1 MSRLLFAPL
10 LAALVLPLLNCG
22 GSAHS
27 PNEKYFLVATNVK
40 LPYWQQAGAGLSKA
54 ALQMKVQ
61 AEMVGPDSY
70 DAKAESEQ
78 FQKALSKKPAG
89 ILVSAAD
96 PNLLKSDI
104 DSAVA
109 QGVPVVTIDSDAP
122 ASKRLMFIGTDN
134 HKAGMIGGK
143 VLADKLHGKGNV
155 VIFTMPEQANL
166 TERMH
171 GYKDVLDGYPG
182 IKIVETVDMKGD
194 ARIAFDKATE
204 MLDKGTKADAF
215 VCLEAIACPEIAEVF
230 DRKKMTGKVVVAMDT
245 DQRTLEAIQKGTITA
260 TIGQRPYTMAFIGI
274 KLVDDLHHNPLT
286 SGKDLSQD
294 SFSPIPTFVSTGETL
309 IDKSNVDQFIAARN
323 SATSK

>member
-1 MSRLLFAPL
+1 MSRLVFAPL
-10 LAALVLPLLNCG
+10 LAGLVFPLLNCG

-78 FQKALSKKPAG
+78 FQRALAKKPAG
-89 ILVSAAD
+89 ILVSVAD
-96 PNLLKSDI
+96 PNLMKGDI
-104 DSAVA
+104 DAAVA
-109 QGVPVVTIDSDAP
+109 QGVPVITIDSDAP
-122 ASKRLMFIGTDN
+122 DSKRLMFIGTDN

-143 VLADKLHGKGNV
+143 VVADKLHGKGNV

-166 TERMH
+166 SERMH
-171 GYKDVLDGYPG
+171 GYKDVFDTYPG
-182 IKIVETVDMKGD
+182 IKVIETVDMKGD
-194 ARIAFDKATE
+194 ARVAFDKTME

-230 DRKKMTGKVVVAMDT
+230 GRKKTTGKVVVAMDT
-245 DQRTLEAIQKGTITA
+245 DQRTLEAIKNGVITA
-260 TIGQRPYTMAFIGI
+260 TIGQRPYTMAFIGV

-286 SGKDLSQD
+286 AGKDQD
-294 SFSPIPTFVSTGETL
+294 SFSPIPSFVSTGETL
-309 IDKSNVDQFIAARN
+309 IDKSNVDQYIAARN